1 MLYPSIHRAIAH
13 PSRPSAITIDRAH
26 PHAIASQTKPT
37 ANNKKLNPA
46 IVLSILGETRLAS
59 HLPAATPRKL
69 VVTNAIAAPINTI
82 RGDFDSAVIIK
93 VVICVL
99 SPISA
104 KNTVKNVVVAIWRCS
119 ALIMGVGTD
128 GLSGFD
134 EDVTG
139 LL

>member
-1 MLYPSIHRAIAH
+1 MVGRMLYPSIRPTCPSIA
-13 PSRPSAITIDRAH
+13 PIR
-26 PHAIASQTKPT
+26 HAIASQTKLT
-37 ANNKKLNPA
+37 ANNKKLKPA
-46 IVLSILGETRLAS
+46 IVLSMLGETRLAS

-69 VVTNAIAAPINTI
+69 VVTRAIAAPRNTI
-82 RGDFDSAVIIK
+82 RGDFDSAAIIK

-128 GLSGFD
+128 EISDFD
-134 EDVTG
+134 EDITR